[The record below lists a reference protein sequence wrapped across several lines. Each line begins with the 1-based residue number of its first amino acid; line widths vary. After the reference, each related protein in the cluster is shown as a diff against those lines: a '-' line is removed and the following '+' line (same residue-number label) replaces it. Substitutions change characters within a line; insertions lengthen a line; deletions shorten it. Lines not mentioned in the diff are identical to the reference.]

1 MVGSAILRN
10 LESKNYTNFVFTPY
24 PEYDLT
30 KQQVVED
37 FFQKEKPE
45 YVIDA
50 AAKVGGIVANNTYR
64 AQFIYENMMI
74 QNNLIHAAH
83 KYGVKKL
90 LFLGSSCIY
99 PRKCTQPMTEESL
112 LTGVLEPTNE
122 PYAIAKISGIKM
134 CESYYSQYG
143 SNFIS
148 VMPTN
153 LYGSYDNFD
162 LNTSHVIPALIRKFH
177 EGVINDSPRVEVWG
191 TGTPKREFLYVDDM
205 ADACVFIMREI
216 EAEDLYMKGITHLNI
231 GTGQDISISDLADMI
246 REITGYKGKIYYNHK
261 KPDGMKRKLLDVSRL
276 NEMGWQHKTDL
287 RAGMQLQYDWF
298 KKKYES

>member
-177 EGVINDSPRVEVWG
+177 EGVINDSPQVEVWG
-191 TGTPKREFLYVDDM
+191 TGTPTREFLYVDDM

-276 NEMGWQHKTDL
+276 NEMGWQYKTDL